1 MRRLPP
7 LLAAL
12 ALLALTTMAPAP
24 AAATSPGFAFNWPQ
38 APAAPQPWVPGP
50 VNDWDLVTNIDGPT
64 DANGTMEASHGADC
78 GAPPATHHVVS
89 LVDSVFLCKNHMMT
103 ALYGGGDA
111 FVTYGAIYFAPAQMA
126 DWSQGAATVS
136 WKVST
141 QRLSTRDWWQVNLTP
156 FAQNMALPLTD
167 DLPAYQGQPET
178 GLELRQDTG
187 TCTQGQKGSILRVS
201 TITNAQPKEIT
212 QESPCVED
220 AVSPSAAT
228 RSQFQID
235 VSPGHL
241 KVYMP
246 GTSVVWY
253 DGPLSLGFN
262 QAVVQFS
269 HHSYNPLKG
278 ENPVGG
284 PAAPNTFHWSDVAI
298 TPAAPFTMLR
308 PEQPFSLHE
317 GQDPVLKLPQAA
329 PQGSYLRFAGL
340 GNFEVSADGG
350 KSWQPARVQG
360 ANRAPEHFAS
370 YWTPVPAGTTEVS
383 IRGQRNAS
391 NLPWWVED
399 VSVWAQGSTAPAPAQ
414 QEPAPAI
421 APSAAPVEANPP
433 AGQAAAKPSGDNGSP
448 AASVKARAGARL
460 YSIAH
465 AVRAR
470 WQPWFL
476 ALAAVPIAAVGA
488 AALVWRRRRRQG
500 QP

>member
-1 MRRLPP
+1 
-7 LLAAL
+7 
-12 ALLALTTMAPAP
+12 
-24 AAATSPGFAFNWPQ
+24 
-38 APAAPQPWVPGP
+38 
-50 VNDWDLVTNIDGPT
+50 
-64 DANGTMEASHGADC
+64 
-78 GAPPATHHVVS
+78 
-89 LVDSVFLCKNHMMT
+89 
-103 ALYGGGDA
+103 
-111 FVTYGAIYFAPAQMA
+111 
-126 DWSQGAATVS
+126 
-136 WKVST
+136 
-141 QRLSTRDWWQVNLTP
+141 
-156 FAQNMALPLTD
+156 
-167 DLPAYQGQPET
+167 
-178 GLELRQDTG
+178 LELRQDTG

-399 VSVWAQGSTAPAPAQ
+399 VSVWAQGSTAPV
-414 QEPAPAI
+414 PAPRPTPQPTQAPTPQPTPVTTPPPTPQPTPSGTPVGAPPPQPSGSIDFRAYSRSIYFPAARRPAHVTKGDLLLASLAVDADPVKVGAPPGWTLLGDTTVAGGTKKAFHVLVYFRVAGAHEPSYYQFSRPWGVWADLQVLAYRGVDPGRPIDAVAARDAGITTTPTSPPLNVSSSGDRLVLIFVDHDYTRWTPPIGMVERTDFDGNMAADAALSSAGSVASRSALASRSGPMAAI
-421 APSAAPVEANPP
+421 AVALRSA
-433 AGQAAAKPSGDNGSP
+433 
-448 AASVKARAGARL
+448 
-460 YSIAH
+460 
-465 AVRAR
+465 
-470 WQPWFL
+470 
-476 ALAAVPIAAVGA
+476 
-488 AALVWRRRRRQG
+488 
-500 QP
+500 